1 MEGSPNRP
9 FVNRQHRSAV
19 VAAFLP
25 QAADFPTKQPG
36 FNWPAQRG
44 WRKNLAGLV
53 RLALLAGS
61 VVLFASLLC
70 RGEVPPDQVWREVNP
85 AMPGIS
91 IPGRTGPSETYP
103 FAATIGAGDVVEWI
117 VDDPGGWSAV
127 RLADGQT
134 VWITTSQLKE
144 LTVPTSAPSGSSNQ
158 GGKPSRDPSSRR
170 GNDATENTSTV
181 EPASFLLPGMMG
193 GAGQGDGWR
202 PAGNAS
208 ARSSVLSNPH
218 AQPGG
223 GSENRSLRSAT
234 AGGTSFD
241 ALGRVSVDARLD
253 QIEAQFTRMLTQ
265 DPTTWDLKPLEDAL
279 AYLTTQPLSPSQ
291 VTRLKALAERTA
303 EARQIAQAAKATL
316 SSGVVSAGFPGMR
329 SPTIPPTPDTSATVF
344 SGPSTLTEIP
354 PPATRVVIPAAPPTL
369 ATSFQTV
376 AGPAVPRLPF
386 APESPPAAPEVAQAS
401 FVTQPLS
408 HATNAIQPLTRHQ
421 AQVAPEMGQ
430 ADRPIPTRE
439 EIARELNELRRQRF
453 DAVGRLV
460 RAQVRR
466 PSDPPYQVINERG
479 EIEAYLRPA
488 PGTVLRTYV
497 GHQVG
502 VVGRKVRSAD
512 GRGPLLVAESVQLLD
527 PPEKRRENSIL
538 AQRSAP

>member
-1 MEGSPNRP
+1 MDGPVTRP
-9 FVNRQHRSAV
+9 FVVRRDRKCV
-19 VAAFLP
+19 PMAFSPGTAGHSLN
-25 QAADFPTKQPG
+25 QPG
-36 FNWPAQRG
+36 VERSGQRG
-44 WRKNLAGLV
+44 RRSFAELV
-53 RLALLAGS
+53 RLTLLAGS
-61 VVLFASLLC
+61 LVLFAGLIC
-70 RGEVPPDQVWREVNP
+70 PGEIPPDQVWRQVAP
-85 AMPGIS
+85 GAPGIS
-91 IPGRTGPSETYP
+91 ISARTGPGETYP
-103 FAATIGAGDVVEWI
+103 LAATMHPGDVVEWI
-117 VDDPGGWSAV
+117 LDDSSGWSAV

-134 VWITTSQLKE
+134 VWIMTSQLRE
-144 LTVPTSAPSGSSNQ
+144 LTVPTSAPPARPNQ
-158 GGKPSRDPSSRR
+158 GGTTSQQLPARL
-170 GNDATENTSTV
+170 ENKTAENNGPV
-181 EPASFLLPGMMG
+181 EPTSYLLPDETNRP
-193 GAGQGDGWR
+193 GQGDGWR
-202 PAGNAS
+202 PAGNPA
-208 ARSSVLSNPH
+208 ARLNLHPDAAVQSRGITESRSTTPATLSSV
-218 AQPGG
+218 
-223 GSENRSLRSAT
+223 T
-234 AGGTSFD
+234 APASGQ
-241 ALGRVSVDARLD
+241 VSVDARLD
-253 QIEAQFTRMLTQ
+253 HIEAQFNRMLTQ

-344 SGPSTLTEIP
+344 SGPPTLTEIP

-408 HATNAIQPLTRHQ
+408 NATNAIQPLAQHQ

-439 EIARELNELRRQRF
+439 EIAQELNELRRQRF

-479 EIEAYLRPA
+479 EIEAYVRPA
-488 PGTVLRTYV
+488 PGTLLRTYI

-502 VVGRKVRSAD
+502 IVGRKVRSAD